1 MGEQNKTPVIE
12 FKDFSFQYFSQAEPT
27 LHDINLTIHKGEKI
41 LLVGPSGSGKSTL
54 GHCLNG
60 LIPFSYKGELK
71 GSLKIMGRETKDL
84 DIFQISKMVGTV
96 LQDSDGQFVGLT
108 VGEDV
113 AFALENDCVD
123 LNTMKETVQTVADI
137 VDMGQLLKSSPFEL
151 SGGQKQRVSF
161 AGVMVD
167 NVDILL
173 FDEPLANLDPA
184 TGKTA
189 IDLIDRVWREQDK
202 TVVII
207 EHRLEDVLYRDVDR
221 IIVVSDGRIVADMAP
236 DELMAAGILP
246 SLGIREP
253 LYVTALKYAGIPVTP
268 ELHAGRLDT
277 LDIESV
283 REPLLAW
290 NQAQEKKERPAQR
303 PVILKADGPHFQY
316 TKKRKILQD
325 ISFSIQEGEMVSIVG
340 TNGAGKSTLAKL
352 ICGFVKEDQGRLY
365 YGEEDMAGW
374 TIKERSLK
382 IGYVMQNPNQMICK
396 PMIYDEVALGLRI
409 RGVPEEEIGPKVE
422 KALKICGLLPFKKWP
437 VSALSFGQKKRV
449 TIASVLVL
457 EPQIL
462 ILDEPTAGQ
471 DYHHY
476 TEIME
481 FLKSLNSQG
490 VTILMITHD
499 MHLMLEYT
507 PHAIVIS
514 GGRKIGDASSVEIL
528 TNESIAEQANLK
540 VTSLYQLA
548 LKAGIE
554 DPSAFVQNF
563 IDYERGTRQNE
574 NEAV

>member
-27 LHDINLTIHKGEKI
+27 LHDITLTIHKGEKI

-303 PVILKADGPHFQY
+303 PVILKADGLHFQY

-540 VTSLYQLA
+540 VTSLYELA